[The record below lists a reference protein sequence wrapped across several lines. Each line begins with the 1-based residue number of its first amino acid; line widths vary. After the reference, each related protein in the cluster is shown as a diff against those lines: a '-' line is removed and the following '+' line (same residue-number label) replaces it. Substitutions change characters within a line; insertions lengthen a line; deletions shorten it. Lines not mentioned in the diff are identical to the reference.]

1 MKTSGQRLYV
11 RHSRSPTILIF
22 VADPDVMLKNYLKTR
37 EIRSLHKEAYQKELK
52 ERMKAYLIAFNNGCV
67 SLFSSVNYPR
77 TFILLHKLG
86 ADIRQKD
93 DQSKS

>member
-1 MKTSGQRLYV
+1 V
-11 RHSRSPTILIF
+11 I
-22 VADPDVMLKNYLKTR
+22 LKNYLKTR
-37 EIRSLHKEAYQKELK
+37 EIRSLHKESYQSALK

-93 DQSKS
+93 DQRES

>member
-1 MKTSGQRLYV
+1 MDTLPLR
-11 RHSRSPTILIF
+11 TILIF
-22 VADPDVMLKNYLKTR
+22 VADPDVILKNYLKTR
-37 EIRSLHKEAYQKELK
+37 DIQSLHKESYQSALK

-67 SLFSSVNYPR
+67 NLFSSVKYPR